1 MEQMQV
7 NQMQEEAALRHP
19 WIRYFARMLDLGIYG
34 TLWALVEKLV
44 LRWYIGNS
52 LGENLI
58 NIVFTMALMLAL
70 EPVLLSVWGTTPG
83 KWLFGLRLRTQEGET
98 VAYRDAL
105 SRTVGLLK
113 WGMGFDIPIYS
124 LVCRYR
130 SYKKCRAGE
139 TPAWDE
145 ELSYTVKTYKPW
157 RAWAYVGV
165 QLALVALG
173 VMVILEGQLP
183 PHRGN
188 LTPAQYVANVNDI
201 KKQFAGMDTWRM
213 TPTGEWEEQ
222 QSGGILIS
230 HFPDSEPLNHKL
242 TVQDGLVVGVQ
253 LRAERS
259 GEWIGGVGNDKR
271 IAAIAFIGAQPGVNG
286 VRFFLT
292 DAFLKRLDDALSSDS
307 FTIAGV
313 GVTTAVEHTGY
324 QQAGNS
330 FLIADEEGKEHFY
343 QMDFEMAR
351 ISAE

>member
-7 NQMQEEAALRHP
+7 NHMQEEAALRHP

-34 TLWALVEKLV
+34 TLWALLEKLV
-44 LRWYIGNS
+44 LRWYIGNG
-52 LGENLI
+52 LGESLV
-58 NIVFTMALMLAL
+58 NIVFTMVLMLVL
-70 EPVLLSVWGTTPG
+70 EPVLLSTWGTTPG
-83 KWLFGLRLRTQEGET
+83 KWLFGLRLRTQKGET
-98 VAYRDAL
+98 LAYRDAF

-124 LVCRYR
+124 LVCFYR

-157 RAWAYVGV
+157 RAWAYAGV

-173 VMVILEGQLP
+173 VLIILEGQLP
-183 PHRGN
+183 PHRGD
-188 LTPAQYVANVNDI
+188 LTPAQYAANVNDI

-222 QSGGILIS
+222 QSEGILVS
-230 HFPDSEPLNHKL
+230 HFPDSEPINHEL
-242 TVQDGLVVGVQ
+242 TVQDGLVVGVR
-253 LRAERS
+253 LRTARS

-271 IAAIAFIGAQPGVNG
+271 IAAIAFIGAQPGMNG

-292 DAFLKRLDDALSSDS
+292 DAFLKRLDDALSNDS
-307 FTIAGV
+307 FTVAGV
-313 GVTTAVEHTGY
+313 GVATAVEHTGY

-343 QMDFEMAR
+343 QMDFEMRKAG
-351 ISAE
+351 